1 MKRML
6 AVLVAGAIASP
17 ALASTL
23 NLNVKSS
30 TNNTNAITVAPNAA
44 VAFKVEGVLND
55 NLNEGLALVGFD
67 LHLTGAGGSGT
78 TALPANAVVTPTG
91 TVSCANPM
99 RAFVKPEGITNPAGY
114 GGTLIGG
121 DLVQVGGG
129 QNTIK
134 NSVDNPACAP
144 NCAPFPVGTPILG
157 VAQPAV
163 CGTAVVATGSF
174 NAPATPGTYTL
185 QVLNGFANVIKDG
198 EVMANAFLATEAAG
212 VNVAGSLVITVGGP
226 GCTSGVNTITAST
239 PANCSVDARRP
250 HAPNSAVATGY
261 NSIALTL
268 ASGCTAAA
276 PSDYTVTC
284 NPAGA
289 PCPTISTVNTV
300 GQNSTVTFNSV
311 IPAGKWTCVKH
322 NASNDQVC
330 IGSLPGDT
338 SGNRT
343 TAPADI
349 LDLIDH
355 LNGVRVPPL
364 TADHCDMDRSNV
376 CAPADIISLIDMLNG
391 TNGYIVWNAKSLA
404 VCPSP

>member
-1 MKRML
+1 MKKKML
-6 AVLVAGAIASP
+6 GILVAGLIATP
-17 ALASTL
+17 VMASTL
-23 NLNVKSS
+23 NVTVKSGAS
-30 TNNTNAITVAPNAA
+30 SSVNVAPSGTVN
-44 VAFKVEGVLND
+44 FTVEGVLSD

-67 LHLTGAGGSGT
+67 LHFTGG
-78 TALPANAVVTPTG
+78 ALPANTVVTPSG

-134 NSVDNPACAP
+134 NSVDHPACAP
-144 NCAPFPVGTPILG
+144 NCAPFPIGTPILG

-163 CGTAVVATGSF
+163 CGTAVLASGSF
-174 NAPATPGTYTL
+174 TAPAAQGSYTL
-185 QVLNGFANVIKDG
+185 SVINGFANVIKDG
-198 EVMANAFLATEAAG
+198 EVLGNAFLATEAAG
-212 VNVAGSLVITVGGP
+212 VNVVANLTVNVSVGCPNEAGI
-226 GCTSGVNTITAST
+226 ASSV
-239 PANCSVDARRP
+239 PANCSHDARRP
-250 HAPNSAVATGY
+250 HAPGAPGTLQGH

-268 ASGCTAAA
+268 ASGCTGASPGDFAVA
-276 PSDYTVTC
+276 CV
-284 NPAGA
+284 PAGA

-300 GQNSTVTFNSV
+300 AQTATVTFSSV
-311 IPAGKWTCVKH
+311 IPAGKWTCVTH

-330 IGSLPGDT
+330 IGSLPGDV

-364 TADHCDMDRSNV
+364 AINHCDMDRSNA

-391 TNGYIVWNAKSLA
+391 TNGYIVWNGMTLA
-404 VCPSP
+404 ACPSP